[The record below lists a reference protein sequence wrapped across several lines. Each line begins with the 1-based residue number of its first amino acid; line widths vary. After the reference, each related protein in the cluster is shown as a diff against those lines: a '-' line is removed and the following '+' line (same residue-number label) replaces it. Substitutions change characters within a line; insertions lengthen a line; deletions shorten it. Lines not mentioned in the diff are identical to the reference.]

1 MLPSAGTELLDV
13 LICDLLFDLNSA
25 SVPESRQLCPI
36 LKKEMKELPFTSHT
50 FAVTL
55 LVLEKEEAEA
65 EEKKQDPV
73 ASPVVLD
80 VKVLGGDGRVDGVVE
95 AFGRRNLV
103 VGWSRTL
110 RVDDRLVYVAPGMG
124 PVRRAGRRAATAD
137 ERAAVILTVQPKNVA
152 STCQTHRQSLY
163 QRRLVR

>member
-36 LKKEMKELPFTSHT
+36 LKKETKELPFTSHT

-55 LVLEKEEAEA
+55 LVLEKEEAE
-65 EEKKQDPV
+65 EEKPDPA

-80 VKVLGGDGRVDGVVE
+80 VEVLRGDGRVDGVVE
-95 AFGRRNLV
+95 AFGRRDLV
-103 VGWSRTL
+103 VGRPRTF

-124 PVRRAGRRAATAD
+124 PVRWAGRRAATAD